1 MPLTSLADMKDK
13 LPTVYAKLKDGRE
26 WTNAAEEEF
35 LRLMLP

>member
-1 MPLTSLADMKDK
+1 V

-26 WTNAAEEEF
+26 WTVEAEEEF